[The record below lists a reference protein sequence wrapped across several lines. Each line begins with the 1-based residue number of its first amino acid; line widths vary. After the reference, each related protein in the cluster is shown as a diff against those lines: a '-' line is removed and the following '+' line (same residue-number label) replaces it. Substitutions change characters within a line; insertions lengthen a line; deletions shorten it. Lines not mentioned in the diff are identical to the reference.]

1 MDTSEWASRFDF
13 EVLQDLSYVFGV
25 RDSFVSSSRTLTS
38 IMEQRRVL
46 LLSDY
51 TIAAVAHR
59 GSERLHSSPLLLPL
73 EQIIKPGV

>member
-13 EVLQDLSYVFGV
+13 EVLQDLSYGV
-25 RDSFVSSSRTLTS
+25 RDSFVSSSKTLTS

-59 GSERLHSSPLLLPL
+59 GSERLHSSPLPLPL